1 MNKYSL
7 TITGLIVAVLSFVL
21 PNIGVSVLESDLSIT
36 ITTITAIIGGIL
48 IYVGRLRK
56 GDINFLGVK
65 KS

>member
-1 MNKYSL
+1 MKRYSL

-21 PNIGVSVLESDLSIT
+21 PKIGVSVLESDLFIT
-36 ITTITAIIGGIL
+36 ITNIGQIIGGIL